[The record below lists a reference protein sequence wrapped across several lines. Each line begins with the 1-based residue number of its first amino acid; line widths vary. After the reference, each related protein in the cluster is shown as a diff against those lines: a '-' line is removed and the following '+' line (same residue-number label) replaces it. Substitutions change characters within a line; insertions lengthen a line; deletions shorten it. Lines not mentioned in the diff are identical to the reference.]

1 MNPATFHDHVTVGR
15 GVLELGQSGLKVRA
29 KGPTVAE
36 FWKTVREAIADDRKT
51 VRLIAVLVVIGVI
64 GLMAGKVPW

>member
-1 MNPATFHDHVTVGR
+1 M
-15 GVLELGQSGLKVRA
+15 
-29 KGPTVAE
+29 AE

-51 VRLIAVLVVIGVI
+51 IGLIAVLVVIGVT